1 MREEDIAVSFDGVH
15 QRRPVSGG
23 NVPAAGGGGRGPAGL
38 PFMSFDYGPA
48 AHVPPPTIGGGYGA
62 GSSGGGGGFGAFEED
77 APLLDELGINF
88 TQISRKMLTVV
99 NPFRRVMHLHEDADL
114 AGPFIFCILFGVC
127 QLLAGKLHFG
137 VILGWTSLASL
148 YVYMVLNLLVGRYG
162 SLDLYH
168 CGSLVG
174 YSLLPMVIFSL
185 LSIFVPGRGVL
196 EFILAVLTVIWCT
209 RSCTTLMIDLVPN
222 AEEYR
227 SLIAY
232 PCGLIYT
239 AFCLLVVF

>member
-1 MREEDIAVSFDGVH
+1 LSLDNIRVLCCCVFLECPYQNLSLLCCLPAFLVSQH
-15 QRRPVSGG
+15 
-23 NVPAAGGGGRGPAGL
+23 
-38 PFMSFDYGPA
+38 
-48 AHVPPPTIGGGYGA
+48 GYCYVGMA
-62 GSSGGGGGFGAFEED
+62 
-77 APLLDELGINF
+77 ELGINF

-127 QLLAGKLHFG
+127 QILAGKLHFG

-148 YVYMVLNLLVGRYG
+148 YMYMVLNLLVGRYG

-239 AFCLLVVF
+239 AFCLLVIF